1 MYRYEATV
9 GTTIP
14 DVQDNYT
21 IGLFEK
27 ALANPNATRTVAFNP
42 FAPVQDLVN
51 TSSPLYQNWNLQIN
65 ISDFSAPNAQAI
77 VQNETD
83 FTWSETTLVDP
94 HVIDYSYGFSWPSTG
109 DSSLESALPENV
121 TDVCFATLALWA
133 TPANVSN
140 LLLRDD
146 AADSGDC
153 AAALG
158 TACVD
163 AIAASL
169 ASDDLSDCS
178 SVETPWAS
186 LPACADTLGWAASQA
201 YNPDYGSLYA
211 RSLSQYNN
219 QSGASVWGGWT
230 GARNGSDAAPY
241 EALAAGLQV
250 MAVAPVVG
258 NVSRAQV
265 LCTRINADR
274 MEDDDEEDGGDVSA
288 GWLLRAD
295 SGIAALVVLGWT
307 LAAVYAA

>member
-1 MYRYEATV
+1 MLT
-9 GTTIP
+9 P
-14 DVQDNYT
+14 
-21 IGLFEK
+21 
-27 ALANPNATRTVAFNP
+27 NPE
-42 FAPVQDLVN
+42 
-51 TSSPLYQNWNLQIN
+51 IN
-65 ISDFSAPNAQAI
+65 ISDFSVPNAQNI

-94 HVIDYSYGFSWPSTG
+94 HVIDYSYGFSWPG
-109 DSSLESALPENV
+109 DASLESALPENV
-121 TDVCFATLALWA
+121 TDVCFTTLALWA

-140 LLLRDD
+140 LLLGD
-146 AADSGDC
+146 AAADAGDC

-169 ASDDLSDCS
+169 EDSSDCS
-178 SVETPWAS
+178 AGIETPWAS

-211 RSLSQYNN
+211 RSLSQHNN

-230 GARNGSDAAPY
+230 GAQNGSDAAPY

-250 MAVAPVVG
+250 MAVAPVFG

-265 LCTRINADR
+265 LCTRIDAAQV
-274 MEDDDEEDGGDVSA
+274 EDDDEEDGGDMSA